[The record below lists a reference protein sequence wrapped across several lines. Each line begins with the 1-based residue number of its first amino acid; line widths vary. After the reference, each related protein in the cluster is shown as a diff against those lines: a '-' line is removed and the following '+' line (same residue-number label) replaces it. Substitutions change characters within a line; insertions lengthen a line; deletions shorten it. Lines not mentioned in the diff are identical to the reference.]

1 MTKTFCDFCE
11 TYIPGPTPYS
21 TWFLPVWEESTLIRE
36 GVEIFSEKGIVSE
49 QFCLCDTCVQD
60 IATIIDKY
68 KNDRKRERP

>member
-11 TYIPGPTPYS
+11 TYIPGPTP
-21 TWFLPVWEESTLIRE
+21 
-36 GVEIFSEKGIVSE
+36 

-68 KNDRKRERP
+68 KNDRKRERS